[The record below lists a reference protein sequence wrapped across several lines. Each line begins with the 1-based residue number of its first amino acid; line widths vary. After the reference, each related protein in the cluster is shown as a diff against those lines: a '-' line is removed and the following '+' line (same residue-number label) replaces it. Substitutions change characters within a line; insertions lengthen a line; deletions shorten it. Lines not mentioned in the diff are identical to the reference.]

1 MESVFKDKRTSF
13 FFDGNGC
20 ICFHFASSHFW
31 WHLLQVEKAKRPHRR
46 STSRLDPATCPT
58 LGLCVFELPFGCT
71 SCIGVYN
78 RLIGRFPSF
87 ACQSRYENSLLPTT
101 RWCWAAACRCSK
113 EPQRSPGFNV
123 IIVWSFAN
131 SFLGFRFLRKHK
143 TNNSSEKKSGWL
155 PMNDQLQLSW
165 KVLFFPLPPRTQI
178 DR

>member
-13 FFDGNGC
+13 FDGDGC
-20 ICFHFASSHFW
+20 IICFHFASSHFW
-31 WHLLQVEKAKRPHRR
+31 WNLPQVEKAERPHRR

-58 LGLCVFELPFGCT
+58 LGLRVLELSFSST
-71 SCIGVYN
+71 WCIGASD
-78 RLIGRFPSF
+78 RFDWSF
-87 ACQSRYENSLLPTT
+87 SFFGCQSRYENSLLPTT

-123 IIVWSFAN
+123 IIFWSFAN
-131 SFLGFRFLRKHK
+131 SFLVFRFLIKHK
-143 TNNSSEKKSGWL
+143 TNNSSEKKSGGL

-165 KVLFFPLPPRTQI
+165 KVIFFPLSPRTQI